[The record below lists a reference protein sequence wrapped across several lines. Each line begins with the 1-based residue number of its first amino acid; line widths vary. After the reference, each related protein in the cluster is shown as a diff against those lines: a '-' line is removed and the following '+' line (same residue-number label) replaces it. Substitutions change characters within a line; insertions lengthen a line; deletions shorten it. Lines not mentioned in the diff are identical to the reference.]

1 MLSLGK
7 GGNLAFAI
15 YFAARLGKGVFANA
29 VYKCYECTVTF
40 YGSSTVRFVW
50 AYGYTPL
57 HMIHVV
63 ILLQFRQDKCND
75 RAL

>member
-7 GGNLAFAI
+7 GGNLAFAL

-40 YGSSTVRFVW
+40 YGSSLYVLSGLMDTLPS
-50 AYGYTPL
+50 T
-57 HMIHVV
+57 
-63 ILLQFRQDKCND
+63 
-75 RAL
+75 